1 MNQFIKKAAQVFLT
15 AMLVCLSWNGYAQKT
30 ITGQVVD
37 ALGPVVGATVI
48 VEGSTIG
55 TQTDFD
61 GKFTINAAEGT
72 SIIVSCMG

>member
-48 VEGSTIG
+48 V
-55 TQTDFD
+55 
-61 GKFTINAAEGT
+61 
-72 SIIVSCMG
+72 